1 MTKKKEEQVKKVE
14 SEKKYARLPEKL
26 VAGLPAAD
34 LLNGNERIMDLFARG
49 KKRGRLDSTEMME
62 VLDEIDLDSS
72 QMEKIYDSLE
82 SLSIEIGS
90 SGRISSSLPISMDR
104 DSRES

>member
-34 LLNGNERIMDLFARG
+34 LLNGNERI
-49 KKRGRLDSTEMME
+49 KIGRASC
-62 VLDEIDLDSS
+62 
-72 QMEKIYDSLE
+72 
-82 SLSIEIGS
+82 
-90 SGRISSSLPISMDR
+90 
-104 DSRES
+104 RERV